1 MTESKETMKIMT
13 APLRLESKD
22 GVATITLAEPENMNA
37 LSLVMLDALIEALD
51 EVKKSDDRVLVLAAE
66 GRAFCAGADRA
77 EMIERKPAE
86 WEPIVDRYLDPVRRI
101 ADLDIPV
108 IARLQGDTVG
118 GGFGLAIACDFRIA
132 VEGIRLGAPFV
143 RIGLAGCD
151 MSAGYYLPRLIPLG
165 AATEMMMT
173 GRLVRADEALQLGL
187 VHRVVAS
194 GDLDTAVDTF
204 TTQFRQGP
212 PIALAFTKRAI
223 RRSLDLDRDAEF
235 DYEVFAQVNCIQTE
249 DHQEGVRAFFDEK
262 RKPIFEGR

>member
-1 MTESKETMKIMT
+1 
-13 APLRLESKD
+13 
-22 GVATITLAEPENMNA
+22 
-37 LSLVMLDALIEALD
+37 MLDALIEALD
-51 EVKKSDDRVLVLAAE
+51 AVGRGQDRVLVLAAE

-108 IARLQGDTVG
+108 IAKLQGDTVG
-118 GGFGLAIACDFRIA
+118 GGFGLAIACDFRVA
-132 VEGIRLGAPFV
+132 VAGIRLGAPFV

-173 GRLVRADEALQLGL
+173 GKLVRAEEALGLGL
-187 VHRVVAS
+187 VHRVVAAEA
-194 GDLDTAVDTF
+194 LDSEVEKLAD
-204 TTQFRQGP
+204 QLRNGP

-249 DHQEGVRAFFDEK
+249 DHHEGVRAFFDEK
-262 RKPIFEGR
+262 RAPVFKGR

>member
-1 MTESKETMKIMT
+1 MT
-13 APLRLESKD
+13 APLRLESRD
-22 GVATITLAEPENMNA
+22 GIATITLAQPERMNA
-37 LSLVMLDALIEALD
+37 LNFEMLDALIAALD
-51 EVKKSDDRVLVLAAE
+51 EVGRSDDRVLVLAAE

-77 EMIERKPAE
+77 EMIPRKSAE
-86 WEPIVDRYLDPVRRI
+86 WEPIVDHYLDPVRRI

-118 GGFGLAIACDFRIA
+118 GGFGLAIACDFRVA

-173 GRLVRADEALQLGL
+173 GRLVRSDEALALGL
-187 VHRVVAS
+187 VHRVVPAE
-194 GDLDTAVDTF
+194 GLDDEVGKLAGGL
-204 TTQFRQGP
+204 RSGP

-223 RRSLDLDRDAEF
+223 RRSLDLDRKAEF

-249 DHQEGVRAFFDEK
+249 DHREGVRAFFDEK
-262 RKPIFEGR
+262 RAPVFQGR

>member
-1 MTESKETMKIMT
+1 MT
-13 APLRLESKD
+13 APLRLESRD
-22 GVATITLAEPENMNA
+22 GIATITLAQPERMNA
-37 LSLVMLDALIEALD
+37 LNFEMLDALIEALD
-51 EVKKSDDRVLVLAAE
+51 AVGRSDDRVLVLAAE

-77 EMIERKPAE
+77 EMIPRNSAE

-118 GGFGLAIACDFRIA
+118 GGFGLAIACDFRVA

-173 GRLVRADEALQLGL
+173 GRLVRSDEAQALGL
-187 VHRVVAS
+187 VHRVVPAES
-194 GDLDTAVDTF
+194 LDDEVGKLAGAL
-204 TTQFRQGP
+204 RSGP

-223 RRSLDLDRDAEF
+223 RRSLDLDRNAEF

-249 DHQEGVRAFFDEK
+249 DHREGVRAFFDEK
-262 RKPIFEGR
+262 RAPVFQGR

>member
-1 MTESKETMKIMT
+1 MT
-13 APLRLESKD
+13 APLRLDSND
-22 GVATITLAEPENMNA
+22 GIATITLARPERMNA
-37 LSLVMLDALIEALD
+37 LGFEMLDALVEALD
-51 EVKKSDDRVLVLAAE
+51 AVARTNARVLVLAAE
-66 GRAFCAGADRA
+66 GPAFCAGADRA

-86 WEPIVDRYLDPVRRI
+86 WEPIVDHYLDPVRRI

-108 IARLQGDTVG
+108 IAKLQGDTVG
-118 GGFGLAIACDFRIA
+118 GGFGLAIACDFRVA
-132 VEGIRLGAPFV
+132 ASGIRLGAPFV

-173 GRLVRADEALQLGL
+173 GRLVRTDEALALGL
-187 VHRVVAS
+187 VHRVVEPE
-194 GDLDTAVDTF
+194 DLDGEVAALA
-204 TTQFRQGP
+204 RKLRNGP

-249 DHQEGVRAFFDEK
+249 DHQEGVHAFFDEK
-262 RKPIFEGR
+262 RKPIFKGP

>member
-1 MTESKETMKIMT
+1 
-13 APLRLESKD
+13 
-22 GVATITLAEPENMNA
+22 MNA
-37 LSLVMLDALIEALD
+37 LGFEMLDALVEALD
-51 EVKKSDDRVLVLAAE
+51 AVRRSDARVLVLAAE

-77 EMIERKPAE
+77 EMIPRKPAE
-86 WEPIVDRYLDPVRRI
+86 WEPIVDHYLDPVRRI

-108 IARLQGDTVG
+108 IAKLQGDTVG
-118 GGFGLAIACDFRIA
+118 GGFGLAIACDFRVA
-132 VEGIRLGAPFV
+132 AEGIRLGAPFV

-173 GRLVRADEALQLGL
+173 GKLVRADEALALGL
-187 VHRVVAS
+187 VHRAVTAE
-194 GDLDTAVDTF
+194 DLDGEVEKLAE
-204 TTQFRQGP
+204 QLRNGP

-262 RKPIFEGR
+262 RAPVFKGR

>member
-1 MTESKETMKIMT
+1 MT

-22 GVATITLAEPENMNA
+22 GIATITLAQPERMNA
-37 LSLVMLDALIEALD
+37 LGFEMLDALVAALD
-51 EVKKSDDRVLVLAAE
+51 AVRRGEDRVLVLAAE

-86 WEPIVDRYLDPVRRI
+86 WEPIVDHYLDPVRRI

-108 IARLQGDTVG
+108 IAKLQGDTVG
-118 GGFGLAIACDFRIA
+118 GGFGLAIACDFRVA

-165 AATEMMMT
+165 MATEMMMT
-173 GRLVRADEALQLGL
+173 GKLVRADEALGLGL
-187 VHRVVAS
+187 VHRVVSAEN
-194 GDLDTAVDTF
+194 LDDEVSKLAEKL
-204 TTQFRQGP
+204 RHGP

-262 RKPIFEGR
+262 RAPVFKGR

>member
-1 MTESKETMKIMT
+1 MT
-13 APLRLESKD
+13 APLRLESRD
-22 GVATITLAEPENMNA
+22 GIATITLAQPERMNA
-37 LSLVMLDALIEALD
+37 LNLEMLDALIEALD
-51 EVKKSDDRVLVLAAE
+51 AVGRSDDRVLVLAAE

-77 EMIERKPAE
+77 EMVERKPAE

-118 GGFGLAIACDFRIA
+118 GGFGLAIACDFRVA

-173 GRLVRADEALQLGL
+173 GRLVRSDEAQALGL
-187 VHRVVAS
+187 VHRVVAAES
-194 GDLDTAVDTF
+194 LDDEVGKLAGAL
-204 TTQFRQGP
+204 RSGP

-223 RRSLDLDRDAEF
+223 RRSLDLDRNAEF

-262 RKPIFEGR
+262 RAPVFKGR

>member
-1 MTESKETMKIMT
+1 MT

-22 GVATITLAEPENMNA
+22 GIATITLAQPERMNA
-37 LSLVMLDALIEALD
+37 LNFEMLEALIEALD
-51 EVKKSDDRVLVLAAE
+51 AVRHSDDRVLVLAAE

-108 IARLQGDTVG
+108 IAKLQGDTVG
-118 GGFGLAIACDFRIA
+118 GGFGLAICSDFRVA
-132 VEGIRLGAPFV
+132 AEGIRLGAPFV

-173 GRLVRADEALQLGL
+173 GKLVRADEALTLGL
-187 VHRVVAS
+187 VHRVVAPEA
-194 GDLDTAVDTF
+194 LDAEVDALAAKL
-204 TTQFRQGP
+204 RAGP

-262 RKPIFEGR
+262 RTPAFEGR

>member
-1 MTESKETMKIMT
+1 MT

-22 GVATITLAEPENMNA
+22 GIATITLAQPERMNA
-37 LSLVMLDALIEALD
+37 LGFEMLDALVEALD
-51 EVKKSDDRVLVLAAE
+51 AVGRGDDRVLVLAAE

-86 WEPIVDRYLDPVRRI
+86 WEPIVDHYLDPVRRI
-101 ADLDIPV
+101 AELDIPV

-173 GRLVRADEALQLGL
+173 GKLVRADEALGLGL
-187 VHRVVAS
+187 VHRVVAAEQ
-194 GDLDTAVDTF
+194 LDDEVGKLA
-204 TTQFRQGP
+204 QKLRNGP

-249 DHQEGVRAFFDEK
+249 DHHEGVRAFFDEK
-262 RKPIFEGR
+262 RAPVFKGR

>member
-1 MTESKETMKIMT
+1 MT

-22 GVATITLAEPENMNA
+22 GIATVTLARPDDMNA
-37 LSLVMLDALIEALD
+37 LSLGMLDALVEALD
-51 EVKKSDDRVLVLAAE
+51 AVARSDDRVLVLAAE

-86 WEPIVDRYLDPVRRI
+86 WEPIVDHYLDPVRRI

-108 IARLQGDTVG
+108 IAKLQGDTVG
-118 GGFGLAIACDFRIA
+118 GGFGLAIACDFRVA
-132 VEGIRLGAPFV
+132 AEGIRLGAPFV

-173 GRLVRADEALQLGL
+173 GKLVRADEALALGL
-187 VHRVVAS
+187 VHRVVEAEA
-194 GDLDTAVDTF
+194 LDDAVGALAE
-204 TTQFRQGP
+204 QLRNGP

-262 RKPIFEGR
+262 RAPVFKGR

>member
-1 MTESKETMKIMT
+1 MT

-22 GVATITLAEPENMNA
+22 AIATITLAQPERMNA
-37 LSLVMLDALIEALD
+37 LSFGMLDALVDALD
-51 EVKKSDDRVLVLAAE
+51 AVGHSENRVLVLAAE
-66 GRAFCAGADRA
+66 GRAFCAGADRT
-77 EMIERKPAE
+77 EMTLRKPAE
-86 WEPIVDRYLDPVRRI
+86 WEPIVDHYLDPVRRI

-108 IARLQGDTVG
+108 IAKLQGDTVG
-118 GGFGLAIACDFRIA
+118 GGFGLAIACDFRVAA
-132 VEGIRLGAPFV
+132 VGIRLGAPFV

-173 GRLVRADEALQLGL
+173 GKLVRADEALALGL
-187 VHRVVAS
+187 VHRVVAAE
-194 GDLDTAVDTF
+194 DLDAEVGKLAE
-204 TTQFRQGP
+204 QLRNGP

-262 RKPIFEGR
+262 RAPVFKGR

>member
-1 MTESKETMKIMT
+1 MT
-13 APLRLESKD
+13 AALRLESND
-22 GVATITLAEPENMNA
+22 GIATITLARPESMNA
-37 LSLVMLDALIEALD
+37 LSLAMLDALVEALD
-51 EVKKSDDRVLVLAAE
+51 VVARGDHRVLVLAAE

-77 EMIERKPAE
+77 EMIERRPAA
-86 WEPIVDRYLDPVRRI
+86 WEPIVDHYLDPVRRI

-132 VEGIRLGAPFV
+132 AEGARLGAPFV

-151 MSAGYYLPRLIPLG
+151 MSVGYYLPRLIPLG

-173 GRLVRADEALQLGL
+173 GKLVRADEALALGL
-187 VHRVVAS
+187 VHRVVPAEN
-194 GDLDTAVDTF
+194 LDEEVRKLAAQLRD
-204 TTQFRQGP
+204 GP

-223 RRSLDLDRDAEF
+223 RRSLDRDRDAEF

-249 DHQEGVRAFFDEK
+249 DHREGVRAFFDEK
-262 RKPIFEGR
+262 RAPVFEGR

>member
-1 MTESKETMKIMT
+1 MT

-22 GVATITLAEPENMNA
+22 GIATITLDQPERMNA
-37 LSLVMLDALIEALD
+37 LSLGMLDALIEAL
-51 EVKKSDDRVLVLAAE
+51 EAVGRSDDRVLVLAAE

-77 EMIERKPAE
+77 EMTLRKPAE

-132 VEGIRLGAPFV
+132 ASGIRLGAPFV

-165 AATEMMMT
+165 MATEMMMT
-173 GRLVRADEALQLGL
+173 GKLVRADEALGLGL
-187 VHRVVAS
+187 VHRVVSAD
-194 GDLDTAVDTF
+194 DLDGEVSKLAEKL
-204 TTQFRQGP
+204 RNGP

-262 RKPIFEGR
+262 RAPVFKGR

>member
-1 MTESKETMKIMT
+1 MT
-13 APLRLESKD
+13 ALLRPESKD
-22 GVATITLAEPENMNA
+22 GIATITLAQPERMNA
-37 LSLVMLDALIEALD
+37 LGLEMLDALVEALD
-51 EVKKSDDRVLVLAAE
+51 SVGRGDDRVLVIAAE

-86 WEPIVDRYLDPVRRI
+86 WEPIVDHYLDPVRRI

-173 GRLVRADEALQLGL
+173 GRLVRADEALGLGL
-187 VHRVVAS
+187 VHRVVSAEK
-194 GDLDTAVDTF
+194 LDDEVGKLAE
-204 TTQFRQGP
+204 QLRNGP

-249 DHQEGVRAFFDEK
+249 DHHEGVRAFFDEK
-262 RKPIFEGR
+262 RAPVFKGC

>member
-1 MTESKETMKIMT
+1 MT
-13 APLRLESKD
+13 APLRLESEH
-22 GVATITLAEPENMNA
+22 GIATITLAQPEKLNA
-37 LSLVMLDALIEALD
+37 LGLGMLDTLVEALD
-51 EVKKSDDRVLVLAAE
+51 AVSRGDDRVLILAAE

-77 EMIERKPAE
+77 EMIERRPAE

-108 IARLQGDTVG
+108 IAKLQGDTVG

-165 AATEMMMT
+165 VATEMMMT
-173 GRLVRADEALQLGL
+173 GRLVRADEALALGL
-187 VHRVVAS
+187 VHRVVSPEA
-194 GDLDTAVDTF
+194 LDAEVGTLAE
-204 TTQFRQGP
+204 QLRNGP

-223 RRSLDLDRDAEF
+223 RRSLDRGRDAEL

-249 DHQEGVRAFFDEK
+249 DHREGVRAFFDEK
-262 RKPIFEGR
+262 RAPVFKGR

>member
-1 MTESKETMKIMT
+1 MS
-13 APLRLESKD
+13 APLRLEHKD
-22 GVATITLAEPENMNA
+22 GVATITLAQPENMNA
-37 LSLVMLDALIEALD
+37 LSLVMLEALIEALD
-51 EVKKSDDRVLVLAAE
+51 EVKRSDVRALVLAAE

-118 GGFGLAIACDFRIA
+118 GGFGLAIASDFRVA
-132 VEGIRLGAPFV
+132 VEGIRMGAPFV
-143 RIGLAGCD
+143 KIGLAGCD

-173 GRLVRADEALQLGL
+173 GKLIKSEEALQLGL
-187 VHRVVAS
+187 VHRVVAA
-194 GDLDTAVDTF
+194 DELDDAVASL
-204 TTQFRQGP
+204 TTQFVNGP
-212 PIALAFTKRAI
+212 PLALAYTKRAI

-249 DHQEGVRAFFDEK
+249 DHHEGVRAFFDEK
-262 RKPIFEGR
+262 RLPSFEGR

>member
-1 MTESKETMKIMT
+1 MTS
-13 APLRLESKD
+13 PLRLESA
-22 GVATITLAEPENMNA
+22 GGIATLTLAQPERLNA
-37 LSLVMLDALIEALD
+37 LSFEMLDALVAALD
-51 EVKKSDDRVLVLAAE
+51 TVARSDDRVLVLAAD

-77 EMIERKPAE
+77 EMVERAPAE
-86 WEPIVDRYLDPVRRI
+86 WAPIVDRYLDPVRRI

-118 GGFGLAIACDFRIA
+118 GGFGLAIACDFRVA
-132 VEGIRLGAPFV
+132 AEGIRLGAPFV

-173 GRLVRADEALQLGL
+173 GRLVRADEALALGL
-187 VHRVVAS
+187 VHRVVAP
-194 GDLDTAVDTF
+194 DRLDVEVAKLAE
-204 TTQFRQGP
+204 QLRSGP

-235 DYEVFAQVNCIQTE
+235 DYEVFAQVNCIQTD
-249 DHQEGVRAFFDEK
+249 DHREGVRAFFDEK
-262 RKPIFEGR
+262 RAPVFKGR

>member
-1 MTESKETMKIMT
+1 MT

-22 GVATITLAEPENMNA
+22 GIATITLAQPERMNA
-37 LSLVMLDALIEALD
+37 LGFEMLDALVAALD
-51 EVKKSDDRVLVLAAE
+51 AVGRGDDRVLVLAAE

-77 EMIERKPAE
+77 EMIERKPSE
-86 WEPIVDRYLDPVRRI
+86 WEPIVDHYLDPVRRI
-101 ADLDIPV
+101 AELDIPV

-151 MSAGYYLPRLIPLG
+151 MSVGYYLPRLIPLG

-173 GRLVRADEALQLGL
+173 GKLVRAGEALGLGL
-187 VHRVVAS
+187 VHRVVAAEQ
-194 GDLDTAVDTF
+194 LDDEVGKLV
-204 TTQFRQGP
+204 QQLRNGP

-249 DHQEGVRAFFDEK
+249 DHHEGVRAFFDEK
-262 RKPIFEGR
+262 RAPVFKGR

>member
-1 MTESKETMKIMT
+1 MT
-13 APLRLESKD
+13 APLRIESAD
-22 GVATITLAEPENMNA
+22 GVATITLARPENLNA
-37 LSLVMLDALIEALD
+37 LGLEMLDALVAALD
-51 EVKKSDDRVLVLAAE
+51 AVARGSDRVLVLAAE

-77 EMIERKPAE
+77 EMIERPPAE
-86 WEPIVDRYLDPVRRI
+86 WAPIVDHYLDPVRRI

-151 MSAGYYLPRLIPLG
+151 MSTGYYLPRLIPLG

-173 GRLVRADEALQLGL
+173 GRLVRADEALALGL
-187 VHRVVAS
+187 VHRVVPAAR
-194 GDLDTAVDTF
+194 LDDEIGALA
-204 TTQFRQGP
+204 RQLRDGP
-212 PIALAFTKRAI
+212 PIALAFTKRAL

-235 DYEVFAQVNCIQTE
+235 DYEIFAQATCIQTE
-249 DHQEGVRAFFDEK
+249 DHREGVRAFFDEK
-262 RKPIFEGR
+262 RAPRFTGR

>member
-1 MTESKETMKIMT
+1 MT

-22 GVATITLAEPENMNA
+22 GIATITLAQPERMNA
-37 LSLVMLDALIEALD
+37 LNFEMLDALVEALD
-51 EVKKSDDRVLVLAAE
+51 AVGRGDDRVLVLAAE

-86 WEPIVDRYLDPVRRI
+86 WEPIVDHYLDPVRRI

-108 IARLQGDTVG
+108 IAKLQGDTVG

-132 VEGIRLGAPFV
+132 AEGIRLGAPFV

-173 GRLVRADEALQLGL
+173 GQARARRRGARARARPPGGPGREPRRRG
-187 VHRVVAS
+187 
-194 GDLDTAVDTF
+194 
-204 TTQFRQGP
+204 RQRWP
-212 PIALAFTKRAI
+212 SSCETV
-223 RRSLDLDRDAEF
+223 RRSRWPSRSARS
-235 DYEVFAQVNCIQTE
+235 AAPSIST
-249 DHQEGVRAFFDEK
+249 GTRSSTT
-262 RKPIFEGR
+262 RSSPR

>member
-1 MTESKETMKIMT
+1 MT

-22 GVATITLAEPENMNA
+22 GIATITLAQPERMNA
-37 LSLVMLDALIEALD
+37 LGFEMLDALVEALD
-51 EVKKSDDRVLVLAAE
+51 TVRRGDDRVLVLAAE

-86 WEPIVDRYLDPVRRI
+86 WEPIVDHYLDPVRCI

-173 GRLVRADEALQLGL
+173 GKLVRADEALGLGL
-187 VHRVVAS
+187 VHRVVSAEK
-194 GDLDTAVDTF
+194 LDDEVTRLAE
-204 TTQFRQGP
+204 QLRNGP

-249 DHQEGVRAFFDEK
+249 DHHEGVRAFFDEK
-262 RKPIFEGR
+262 RAPVFKGC

>member
-1 MTESKETMKIMT
+1 MT
-13 APLRLESKD
+13 APLRLESRD
-22 GVATITLAEPENMNA
+22 GIATITLAQPERMNA
-37 LSLVMLDALIEALD
+37 LNLEMLDALIEALD
-51 EVKKSDDRVLVLAAE
+51 AVGRSDDRVLVLAAE

-77 EMIERKPAE
+77 EMIPRNSAE

-118 GGFGLAIACDFRIA
+118 GGFGLAIACDFRVA

-173 GRLVRADEALQLGL
+173 GRLVRSDEAQALGL
-187 VHRVVAS
+187 VHRVVPAES
-194 GDLDTAVDTF
+194 LDDEVGKLAGAL
-204 TTQFRQGP
+204 RSGP

-223 RRSLDLDRDAEF
+223 RRSLDLDRNAEF

-249 DHQEGVRAFFDEK
+249 DHREGVRAFFDEK
-262 RKPIFEGR
+262 RAPFFQGR